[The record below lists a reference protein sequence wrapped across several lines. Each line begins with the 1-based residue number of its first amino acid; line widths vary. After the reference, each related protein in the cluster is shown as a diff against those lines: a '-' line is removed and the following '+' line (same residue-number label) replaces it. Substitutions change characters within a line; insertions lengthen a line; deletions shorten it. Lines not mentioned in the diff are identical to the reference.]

1 MKTVCKGIFHS
12 LIHTWAA
19 VIALSFFSLLSVHLV
34 GSGQG
39 IWGSVEENAFS
50 PFGLKDIPLF
60 VLLLFCWS
68 AFFLISGKYTVRFG
82 ETILETSND
91 RKNRIYFMLLQR
103 RYGFVLMMLI
113 MLVCWL
119 PYILSW
125 FPGGVY
131 ADTWGVMQW
140 AESSTWSNRHTF
152 LYEGIWMLLISISS
166 IFGRG
171 LVFASSLMTGV
182 QVLIVAA
189 ALSYSVSWLYRW
201 GEVRGAVCIAVL
213 ACYCIVPA
221 FPLFAISLWKDV
233 FFTVALFLFSLIY
246 ISTFFAEG
254 ISAKRTIGLCLLML
268 FICFTRNN
276 GIYVAIGSLFVLLF
290 VKRTCFMKWR
300 SFFIATSSCL
310 VVILVIQGPLYSCV
324 DANAPIEENLGVPLQ
339 QIGAVISRDG
349 IMSKSQA
356 EYFNSILPLSV
367 WKGEYAPF
375 IVDSLKWH
383 SDFNVEVIAENPA
396 CFFKEYILLG
406 IANPGI
412 YFEAFFLN
420 NAGFWDPLIGYS
432 QNVACYQLGMWPNVP
447 VAQFD
452 VLHELA
458 GVSVRSILKP
468 RFYLTGGL
476 FAWMMIA
483 CMALSHVSGKG
494 MAAFAIAPLFLLWV
508 TLMIAS
514 PLAISMRY
522 FYAAVFMAP
531 ICVLLPFILAGRAEC
546 SLPK

>member
-1 MKTVCKGIFHS
+1 MKTVCKGIFRT
-12 LIHTWAA
+12 LIHTRAA
-19 VIALSFFSLLSVHLV
+19 VIALSFFSLLFVHLV

-201 GEVRGAVCIAVL
+201 G
-213 ACYCIVPA
+213 
-221 FPLFAISLWKDV
+221 
-233 FFTVALFLFSLIY
+233 
-246 ISTFFAEG
+246 
-254 ISAKRTIGLCLLML
+254 
-268 FICFTRNN
+268 
-276 GIYVAIGSLFVLLF
+276 
-290 VKRTCFMKWR
+290 
-300 SFFIATSSCL
+300 
-310 VVILVIQGPLYSCV
+310 
-324 DANAPIEENLGVPLQ
+324 
-339 QIGAVISRDG
+339 
-349 IMSKSQA
+349 
-356 EYFNSILPLSV
+356 
-367 WKGEYAPF
+367 
-375 IVDSLKWH
+375 
-383 SDFNVEVIAENPA
+383 
-396 CFFKEYILLG
+396 
-406 IANPGI
+406 
-412 YFEAFFLN
+412 
-420 NAGFWDPLIGYS
+420 
-432 QNVACYQLGMWPNVP
+432 
-447 VAQFD
+447 
-452 VLHELA
+452 
-458 GVSVRSILKP
+458 
-468 RFYLTGGL
+468 GG
-476 FAWMMIA
+476 
-483 CMALSHVSGKG
+483 
-494 MAAFAIAPLFLLWV
+494 
-508 TLMIAS
+508 
-514 PLAISMRY
+514 
-522 FYAAVFMAP
+522 
-531 ICVLLPFILAGRAEC
+531 
-546 SLPK
+546 